1 MLSCHHL
8 VLDLELEILQVVVV
22 VLVKMVSALVVGEVE
37 QEEVLALVVVL
48 KVSME
53 VVLMFR

>member
-1 MLSCHHL
+1 M
-8 VLDLELEILQVVVV
+8 VVV

-53 VVLMFR
+53 VVLMFRLIEIQ